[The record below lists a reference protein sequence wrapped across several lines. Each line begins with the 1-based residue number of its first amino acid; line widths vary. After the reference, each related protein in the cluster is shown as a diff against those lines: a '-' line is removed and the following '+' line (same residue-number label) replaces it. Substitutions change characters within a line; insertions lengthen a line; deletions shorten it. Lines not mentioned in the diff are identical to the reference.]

1 MKFTTLIPK
10 AYNDGTPVPPALLE
24 RLVEEM
30 YSPIGGVS
38 YEGEIRGVW
47 TDQGVQYRDVS
58 EKVSIVCDREQL
70 NRMIRSV
77 RKIGRRLKQKA
88 MYIEVSGYDGV
99 QILDMEGKEGLK

>member
-10 AYNDGTPVPPALLE
+10 AYNDGTPVSEAVLE

-47 TDQGVQYRDVS
+47 TDQGV
-58 EKVSIVCDREQL
+58 
-70 NRMIRSV
+70 
-77 RKIGRRLKQKA
+77 
-88 MYIEVSGYDGV
+88 
-99 QILDMEGKEGLK
+99 